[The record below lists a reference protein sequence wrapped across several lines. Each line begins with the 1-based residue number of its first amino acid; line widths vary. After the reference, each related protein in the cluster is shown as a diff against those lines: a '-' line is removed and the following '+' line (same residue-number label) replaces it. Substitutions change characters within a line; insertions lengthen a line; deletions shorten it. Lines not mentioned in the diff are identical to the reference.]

1 MFDLAS
7 LVNATPREI
16 RCSVSCLRH
25 PQARADVVVYECKAQ
40 ITSFSPRRWEFLV
53 GYRVFRRC
61 LKFDLSSS
69 IIGDEQSYLEG
80 AESSIARLADRIMKT
95 RSKRTKRG

>member
-40 ITSFSPRRWEFLV
+40 NS
-53 GYRVFRRC
+53 VFRA
-61 LKFDLSSS
+61 KVG
-69 IIGDEQSYLEG
+69 IPG
-80 AESSIARLADRIMKT
+80 RL
-95 RSKRTKRG
+95 